1 MIFIFLGCITW
12 RERLALSFESSCY
25 ANILEKMSKV
35 QKHPRPMGNFLPRR
49 RFPVIVLTMLPSFLL
64 LLIVIFEKSVI
75 TKKSRTLDGFENC
88 QAFQIA
94 KDTIALRKVQIYDT
108 ARKNIDQN

>member
-1 MIFIFLGCITW
+1 
-12 RERLALSFESSCY
+12 
-25 ANILEKMSKV
+25 
-35 QKHPRPMGNFLPRR
+35 
-49 RFPVIVLTMLPSFLL
+49 MLPSFLL

-75 TKKSRTLDGFENC
+75 TKKSRTIDGFENC